1 MSHRAATMVGSID
14 GWRKSGLVV
23 LLAILL
29 GPAAGQAGGN
39 WGGYTE
45 TIGLERDGSA
55 NVIVR
60 FQVVAGIPGDT
71 LRLPYAFSTWPDSFA
86 YSENI
91 AAVLKHGATGGLGA
105 VVILGT
111 SVAAAETLEIR
122 FRLSAVTPLGGPPP
136 GDFGNYTLTYRAVNR
151 SPASIDR
158 YAVTL
163 DLPEGFVFTDVVS
176 TSPSRPANGAG
187 SPYVLGMRQ
196 GRHSMTL
203 QDTTVAQGDV
213 IALQVQ
219 ARDGMK
225 SPWLIVALVLLG
237 GAYLISFRDLVVS

>member
-1 MSHRAATMVGSID
+1 MNHRAATMVGRMGDS
-14 GWRKSGLVV
+14 RKRGMTILFS
-23 LLAILL
+23 ILL
-29 GPAAGQAGGN
+29 GTATGQAGGS
-39 WGGYTE
+39 WGGYSE
-45 TIGLERDGSA
+45 TIALDRDGSA
-55 NVIVR
+55 IVTVH
-60 FQVVAGIPGDT
+60 FQVLAGTSGDT
-71 LRLPYAFSTWPDSFA
+71 LALPYAFSTWPDSFA

-91 AAVLKHGATGGLGA
+91 AAVLTHATEGSRRVL
-105 VVILGT
+105 VVLGT
-111 SVAAAETLEIR
+111 TIVTAETLEIR
-122 FRLSAVTPLGGPPP
+122 FRLSAVTPIGGPPP

-163 DLPEGFVFTDVVS
+163 ELPEGFVFTDVVS
-176 TSPSRPANGAG
+176 TTPSRPANGAG

-219 ARDGMK
+219 ARDGRK

-237 GAYLISFRDLVVS
+237 GAYLIWFRDLVVS